1 MAGLQAWFSVP
12 VDQGEDGGPLVCTVA
27 FWRFC
32 FVTHLLAIKIK
43 QFDCGLVLIRHKAKH
58 QR

>member
-43 QFDCGLVLIRHKAKH
+43 QFEIGRASCRERV
-58 QR
+58 